1 MFSHPWKTF
10 SCMKLRDRCCADK
23 AACNTIIKNTFTEKL
38 CLWWFFKLCMYVFKG
53 KLLCSVLASYVLYGL
68 YYSSFCW
75 IHNLE
80 EFILCLK
87 QPFFRSSPL
96 KIMFDFLHLTSGRS
110 EQQIDGASWLTDSV
124 VCLGYPFFMMS
135 YRAKNQSVIKCLEQS
150 DRFVYLIWAFTI
162 HWFFFSCIQ
171 KLWQLYK
178 RVWPSTKGKSSKNT
192 SLCIECLEKT
202 GNTLSALTMCL
213 NYGTY
218 AQRHT
223 SAHKI
228 HLKPENPAYSPF
240 NYFKQ
245 IHFFD

>member
-1 MFSHPWKTF
+1 
-10 SCMKLRDRCCADK
+10 
-23 AACNTIIKNTFTEKL
+23 
-38 CLWWFFKLCMYVFKG
+38 MYVFKG

-162 HWFFFSCIQ
+162 HWFFFHVYRNCGSSTRGYD
-171 KLWQLYK
+171 LQL
-178 RVWPSTKGKSSKNT
+178 KGNHPKIRH
-192 SLCIECLEKT
+192 CV
-202 GNTLSALTMCL
+202 L
-213 NYGTY
+213 N
-218 AQRHT
+218 A
-223 SAHKI
+223 
-228 HLKPENPAYSPF
+228 
-240 NYFKQ
+240 
-245 IHFFD
+245 